1 LALVVVH
8 GWTLA
13 RATGFITSWPDGT
26 VVISS
31 TTRARRSA
39 QCLGVLVAPAT
50 VLASSACLD
59 HEFDQFA
66 AAFSPS
72 LTVQSSPSDKP
83 IAVADVS
90 SSSSPS
96 AGSFAL
102 LELSRPMF
110 TTTPALLQTIATGF
124 HAAAADVSLH
134 VDLLQRD
141 TVFSSPSSELLELS
155 ACAPQLERLQNSQKN
170 QSTADTTDWLC
181 IDTGTPS
188 VDTHGNATATNRWI
202 RDGFLLGQ
210 DTRAKRSI
218 LWGLVWMSATHTD
231 HETVGMPT
239 STLVRTVHSIRDFLA
254 RRAVGYAWAK
264 SPATKQP
271 RAPSMVFRPSS
282 TEKQTG
288 PTAEAS
294 RSGSA
299 DYDKDQQPDT
309 VGDCSHGCNGTGEEK
324 TEEPPS
330 PLANVPL
337 YLYDFAG
344 SAAVLTAS
352 RDPATNATL
361 AYFVGPRHLV
371 LPRTWLHETN
381 VSTLQWATVLSGGQ
395 SRVKKVTLETEF
407 YAGKLELLAAVRG
420 VQLDLVVVEIEDP
433 VDDVLVSPVVAE
445 LPEPNVEY
453 WHVTTKL
460 VDRALKSQEGDD
472 AEDTVYMSGPIRFV
486 ETQQCGLMSTETD
499 SEFLCGKMTQPSTPP
514 YPPPGGHHVPSVVG
528 VMELDGAVVGFTLES
543 PRDPLEFTV
552 LRLASPIHRAFLDA
566 VITKGITWQLDDAF
580 AADARETATFPAY
593 QANLYTVDKV
603 GDEFYAC
610 TGLLVAPQFVLT
622 TASCLRRVG
631 AFSSVGFQRSPW
643 DSEQFIAVRNDYQIP
658 HPLYKTHASDFLV
671 DVAVLGL
678 AQAVLGIAPIA
689 LNPGY
694 PAWLQ
699 NATIGGLASARR
711 AGGQAA
717 SAVEVCD
724 AEAFG
729 SRRNNT
735 TKGSGTTRSFRPR
748 GLCMKRSTPTS
759 SEKSFSI
766 RRHEPLITT
775 TSFGATTA
783 SGFSVASAGASDSDS
798 QDGSNQY
805 QQYGTMS
812 ADGTT
817 PGSSGVQVFM
827 SFADN
832 ANFINGHVRGV
843 TWGKEPATAFT
854 PSSLASAPAYVVGLR
869 ITRDG
874 PNFCSGTL
882 VASGYV
888 LTAAHCVSDALVKF
902 VEVSGGASGPE
913 VLPVVTTSIRVH
925 DSYGSPHPF
934 SYDAAILELAVPA
947 SAYGVTLDLS
957 TDYASSTRA
966 TMFGFGVRSSA
977 DLDKPLAVHAI
988 TGMPI
993 YTRAQ
998 CAATLPEIDGSML
1011 CAGGEKGKDAC
1022 QGDSGGPLVLRT
1034 SSSQEFLVGIVS
1046 AGYGC
1051 GLEGVPGVYARASS
1065 LVSFVQSYVAGGRFA
1080 VSSGTTTTPSVSPTV
1095 SPTPSPSNETRSGVD
1110 PTTIESYSGNNSS
1123 SHGSTTT
1130 TTSTSV
1136 GHTPSPA
1143 LGSEFDSPLRST
1155 TIAKDLQA
1163 SVRAAFMSF
1172 LMGDWYTYVEDPVSP
1187 LKPLMEPTNQLTLL
1201 SRGDATGLATTLR
1214 RHESNPLYAR
1224 KDRFGRGTSVQGL
1237 WEGDIAASSKNV
1249 CAAGSH

>member
-1 LALVVVH
+1 MARARSLARLVLLALVVVH

-31 TTRARRSA
+31 TTPARRSA

-72 LTVQSSPSDKP
+72 LTVQSSRSDKP
-83 IAVADVS
+83 IAVAGVS
-90 SSSSPS
+90 SSPSPS

-110 TTTPALLQTIATGF
+110 NTTPALLQTIATGF

-141 TVFSSPSSELLELS
+141 TAFSSPSSELLELS
-155 ACAPQLERLQNSQKN
+155 ACAPQLERLQKSQKN

-188 VDTHGNATATNRWI
+188 VDTQGNATATKRWI

-271 RAPSMVFRPSS
+271 KAASTVFRPSS
-282 TEKQTG
+282 TEKQTR
-288 PTAEAS
+288 PTAGAS

-299 DYDKDQQPDT
+299 DYDKDQQHDT
-309 VGDCSHGCNGTGEEK
+309 VGDCSHGCNGTAGKK
-324 TEEPPS
+324 TEEPPA

-352 RDPATNATL
+352 RNPATNATL
-361 AYFVGPRHLV
+361 AYFVSPRHLV

-381 VSTLQWATVLSGGQ
+381 VSTLQWATVLSGKQ

-460 VDRALKSQEGDD
+460 ADRALKSQEGDD

-486 ETQQCGLMSTETD
+486 ETQQCGLKSTETD

-514 YPPPGGHHVPSVVG
+514 YPPPGGHHVSSVVG

-543 PRDPLEFTV
+543 PRDPLKFTV
-552 LRLASPIHRAFLDA
+552 LRLASPIHRAFFDA
-566 VITKGITWQLDDAF
+566 VITKGIAWQLDDSF

-593 QANLYTVDKV
+593 QANLYTVDKD

-631 AFSSVGFQRSPW
+631 AFSSVGFQRNPW
-643 DSEQFIAVRNDYQIP
+643 DSEQFIAVRSDYQIP

-699 NATIGGLASARR
+699 NATIGGLASARSV
-711 AGGQAA
+711 GGQAA

-729 SRRNNT
+729 SRGNDT

-783 SGFSVASAGASDSDS
+783 SGFSVAPAGASDSDS

-812 ADGTT
+812 AD
-817 PGSSGVQVFM
+817 
-827 SFADN
+827 
-832 ANFINGHVRGV
+832 
-843 TWGKEPATAFT
+843 ATVFT

-913 VLPVVTTSIRVH
+913 VLPVATTSIRVH

-977 DLDKPLAVHAI
+977 DLDKPLVVHAI

-1080 VSSGTTTTPSVSPTV
+1080 VSSGTTTTP
-1095 SPTPSPSNETRSGVD
+1095 
-1110 PTTIESYSGNNSS
+1110 GNNSS
-1123 SHGSTTT
+1123 SHGSTPT
-1130 TTSTSV
+1130 TTSTSG

-1143 LGSEFDSPLRST
+1143 SGSEFDSPLRST
-1155 TIAKDLQA
+1155 TIAKDLQT
-1163 SVRAAFMSF
+1163 SVRAALMSF